1 MVHLIPTIGKQSY
14 NQAKNVTVIPPHILP
29 HWSTSGFH
37 PLSKQFKS
45 SDVNSIVFATPL
57 RARGSYLRLQHHLLG
72 GELPQP
78 NNLPHNLSEH
88 PTQAGPKTPTQVTI
102 SVSPVSPSSLSLPPP
117 DPDPD
122 LPQEQNQDHNE
133 ETQIP
138 IHGNVTRT
146 RSGRLVHPPQRMNIK
161 ASKKHFGMDSLP
173 VYAGRIETQ
182 VPPPKIRASLFNEQR
197 IATLHWDRMVN
208 TIKSGNFGAMM
219 LEISKNTG
227 ILNDTLENLYPGI
240 LSAKENDEDT
250 PTWHHAMNGPK
261 RKDTGKQ

>member
-1 MVHLIPTIGKQSY
+1 MNKLKSLYT
-14 NQAKNVTVIPPHILP
+14 T
-29 HWSTSGFH
+29 TSQRH
-37 PLSKQFKS
+37 EA
-45 SDVNSIVFATPL
+45 DVNL
-57 RARGSYLRLQHHLLG
+57 
-72 GELPQP
+72 
-78 NNLPHNLSEH
+78 
-88 PTQAGPKTPTQVTI
+88 
-102 SVSPVSPSSLSLPPP
+102 
-117 DPDPD
+117 
-122 LPQEQNQDHNE
+122 
-133 ETQIP
+133 
-138 IHGNVTRT
+138 
-146 RSGRLVHPPQRMNIK
+146 K

-182 VPPPKIRASLFNEQR
+182 VPPPKIRASLLNEQR

-208 TIKSGNFGAMM
+208 TIKSGNFGAMV